1 MCVFLLRSE
10 MNEEVAIVEKLTLPP
25 QFNKGLEWLLV
36 LLQMVWGDLA
46 QLALGSILNLKL
58 EQDD

>member
-1 MCVFLLRSE
+1 

-36 LLQMVWGDLA
+36 LLQMVWGDMA